1 MQGALFQ
8 QAEITQ
14 IQSQASELV
23 PGHGTGVQA
32 QAVND
37 DVYHNEKSP
46 LRMLLSVLGNVIG
59 GALMLS
65 AMFVFPHLVAGFLS

>member
-14 IQSQASELV
+14 IPSQASAAV
-23 PGHGTGVQA
+23 RGQGTGIQT

-37 DVYHNEKSP
+37 DVYHNENSP
-46 LRMLLSVLGNVIG
+46 LRMLLSVLANVIG
-59 GALMLS
+59 GALLLS
-65 AMFVFPHLVAGFLS
+65 AMLVFPHLVAGFLG